1 MAIRLQPLLPLQ
13 IGGNGQITMIE
24 QDGPLDYAQR
34 GAVICRTPPGWLD
47 SRPDLGLA
55 DQAGRK
61 GGANIAEIQRQL
73 ATYVPG
79 ASYVIELRL
88 PTLDQ
93 ALEEIGVRVSS
104 R

>member
-1 MAIRLQPLLPLQ
+1 MPLQ
-13 IGGNGQITMIE
+13 IGGDGQLAMIV
-24 QDGPLDYAQR
+24 QDSPLDYAQR

-55 DQAGRK
+55 DQTARK

-73 ATYVPG
+73 STYVPQ
-79 ASYVIELRL
+79 ASHVIQLRL